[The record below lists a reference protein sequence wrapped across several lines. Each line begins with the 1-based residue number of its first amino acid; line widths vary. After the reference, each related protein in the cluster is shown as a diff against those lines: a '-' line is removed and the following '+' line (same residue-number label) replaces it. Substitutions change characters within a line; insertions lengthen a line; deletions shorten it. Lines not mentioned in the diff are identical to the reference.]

1 MRCSFILGTSAIE
14 TLACLSALDVD
25 GVTWVDGRELLEGRI
40 TSNHESQQF
49 FDCLEEMRTDLILAC
64 KSYETSFDGSS
75 ALGMVPPLL

>member
-14 TLACLSALDVD
+14 TLACLSTLEVD
-25 GVTWVDGRELLEGRI
+25 GVTWADGRELLGARI

-49 FDCLEEMRTDLILAC
+49 FDCLEMRTDIILAY